1 MTSEPHLTEEDLAG
15 FLSDD
20 LSAEER
26 LRAEEHLDGC
36 DACRAEAIAVSR
48 LEATVPSAPAGADS
62 PRHTGASV
70 RRSRWRVPAGVVGLL
85 AAAGLAAVLLWPG
98 DPRIHGLPDEERFGH
113 EAIQRLET
121 HFPAGGAV
129 LPRDSVAFSWADT
142 GADEYRLTI
151 SAADGALLWSQTAG
165 DTVVV
170 PPATLDLPAGETLYW
185 YVVAL
190 DVGIAAR
197 SGIQSFQVI
206 P

>member
-1 MTSEPHLTEEDLAG
+1 MTSELHLTEEQLAG

-26 LRAEEHLDGC
+26 LRVDEHLDGC

-48 LEATVPSAPAGADS
+48 LEATVPSAPAGASS
-62 PRHTGASV
+62 PRRMGAAV
-70 RRSRWRVPAGVVGLL
+70 RRSRVPAGVVGLL
-85 AAAGLAAVLLWPG
+85 AAAGLAAVLLWSG
-98 DPRIHGLPDEERFGH
+98 DPGIHGFPDEERFGH

-121 HFPAGGAV
+121 RFPAAGAV
-129 LPRDSVAFSWADT
+129 LPRDSVAFSWTDT

-151 SAADGALLWSQTAG
+151 SAADGALLWSQTAA

-170 PPATLDLPAGETLYW
+170 PPATLDLPAGETLFW
-185 YVVAL
+185 YVDAL

-197 SGIQSFQVI
+197 SGIQSFEVI